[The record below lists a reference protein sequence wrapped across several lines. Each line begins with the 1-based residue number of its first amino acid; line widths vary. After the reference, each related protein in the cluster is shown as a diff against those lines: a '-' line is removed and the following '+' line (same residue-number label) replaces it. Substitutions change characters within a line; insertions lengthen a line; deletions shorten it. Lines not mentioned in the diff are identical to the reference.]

1 MLETITCDMTLEM
14 FHSLLKNNTGL
25 LIIKLYAKWCTPCN
39 LIKNEV
45 NEWFRVMP
53 NNVQTVSLDID
64 RSFNV
69 YAAFKNKK
77 MLNGIPAILMYKK
90 GNITFIPDEM
100 VNTSNINEIDV
111 FFMKCTQ

>member
-25 LIIKLYAKWCTPCN
+25 LIIKLYAKWCTPCH

-69 YAAFKNKK
+69 YAALKNKK